1 MTDTETRT
9 PAQENAKPLRKRR
22 KIWGRVAVGSLLVAL
37 VLCVAVGV
45 MLALQAKTAYD
56 ELQKARSLTKDV
68 DKQLK
73 EFDFERAKKTTQLL
87 GESTAKARDNTSGF
101 LWDIAAQLPVYGDD
115 VTALQVTVA
124 GVDDIAR
131 QAMPR
136 IVSVGDT
143 LNPTSLAPVDGRI
156 NVAAIASAQD
166 PLGIASDT
174 IADVF
179 KRTDAID
186 LSGVDPR
193 LSEQIVSLKAELRDA
208 EGTTA
213 RALDIATVAPGL
225 LGADG
230 PRNILV
236 LFQNN
241 AEVRTRGGN
250 PGASAVLRTDNGKIS
265 MIDQAAANTYKV
277 FKPGIGDIGANAE
290 FYPKANEY
298 IQNVTMLPHF
308 PETGKIA
315 KLMYE
320 RSGLGEHEISA
331 VMTLDPVALSYLLKA
346 TGGVD
351 VGGGRSV
358 TQQNAVKLLLN
369 DVYTTRAT
377 VAESD
382 AFFAATAAAVF
393 ERVSSGASGAGAIT
407 AVEKSIDERRLLL
420 WSSSASEQATL
431 ERYAIG
437 GAFTSSTLPQGT
449 GGIFLNSGTASKVS
463 YYLSQKISWSP
474 RCLGADPNALNTTDV
489 TLALTYKPPAN
500 ILKLPTYLKGNG
512 RKAPAGTDKTLVTV
526 YAPAGATVSSIMVN
540 GTAVEY
546 TASEIGG
553 LSAAIVPVVTAPGG
567 TSTVEAVFDGVT
579 ASSLALEATPLA
591 GSTKL
596 NPKSQCP
603 SAS

>member
-1 MTDTETRT
+1 MTDTETRPPST
-9 PAQENAKPLRKRR
+9 ENKVPTRKRR
-22 KIWGRVAVGSLLVAL
+22 KLWARVVIGSLLVVL
-37 VLCVAVGV
+37 VLGVAAGV

-56 ELQKARSLTKDV
+56 ELQKARSLTQEA

-73 EFDFERAKKTTQLL
+73 EFDFQRAKKTTQLL

-101 LWDIAAQLPVYGDD
+101 LWDIAGKLPVYGDD
-115 VTALQVTVA
+115 VQALQITVA

-143 LNPTSLAPVDGRI
+143 LNPASLAPVDGRI
-156 NVAAIASAQD
+156 DVAAIASAQD

-174 IADVF
+174 IADVY

-186 LSGVDPR
+186 LVAVHPR
-193 LSEQIVSLKAELRDA
+193 LSEQIVTLKTDLRDA
-208 EGTTA
+208 EKTTA
-213 RALDIATVAPGL
+213 RALDIATLAPGL

-250 PGASAVLRTDNGKIS
+250 PGASAVLRTDNGKIT
-265 MIDQAAANTYKV
+265 MVDQAAANKYEV
-277 FKPGIGDIGANAE
+277 FKPGVGDIGVNAE

-308 PETGKIA
+308 PDTGRVA

-320 RSGLGEHEISA
+320 RSNLGNHDISA

-346 TGGVD
+346 MGGVD
-351 VGGGRSV
+351 VGGGKTV
-358 TQQNAVKLLLN
+358 TKDNAVKLLLN

-377 VAESD
+377 VTESD

-393 ERVSSGASGAGAIT
+393 EKVSSGASGAGAVT

-420 WSSSASEQATL
+420 WSSSQSEQATL

-449 GGIFLNSGTASKVS
+449 GGVFLNSGTASKVS
-463 YYLSQKISWSP
+463 YYLSQQVSWSP
-474 RCLGADPNALNTTDV
+474 RCLGNDPDTLATTDV
-489 TLALTYKPPAN
+489 RLALSYKPPAN

-526 YAPAGATVSSIMVN
+526 FAPAGASVSSVMVN
-540 GTAVEY
+540 GVAAEY
-546 TASEIGG
+546 TTGEIGG
-553 LSAAIVPVVTAPGG
+553 LSAAIVPVVTAPGE
-567 TSTVEAVFDGVT
+567 TSTVEAVLDGVT
-579 ASSLALEATPLA
+579 ASSLALETTPLA
-591 GSTKL
+591 GATKL
-596 NPKSQCP
+596 IPKSECP
-603 SAS
+603 GAS